1 MSAYLVDK
9 NHIVYLV
16 SAAMSRRLNP
26 HSGDFSWYHRQDASN
41 GKRERLSC
49 ADFERAAE
57 VGNMLWMENMKSI
70 SHRYPGESSA
80 TLPGPVG
87 GSGVIEAR
95 DFNVCFEFNPVQVL
109 QSIRCLD
116 YQSCEHPT
124 WEASESHSFLE
135 ALKCA
140 AIAVLPGMED
150 AKWGSPEPR
159 KGAISLSSLA
169 RKSR

>member
-1 MSAYLVDK
+1 MSAYLVEK

-26 HSGDFSWYHRQDASN
+26 HGGNFSWYHKTDANN
-41 GKRERLSC
+41 GKRDDLSC
-49 ADFERAAE
+49 ADYDKAAE

-80 TLPGPVG
+80 TLPGPIG
-87 GSGVIEAR
+87 GSGVIYPQ
-95 DFNVCFEFNPVQVL
+95 DFKGHYEFDPVQVL
-109 QSIRCLD
+109 MSIRCLD

-135 ALKCA
+135 SLKSSAICALA
-140 AIAVLPGMED
+140 GMD
-150 AKWGSPEPR
+150 NAKWGAPDPQ
-159 KGAISLSSLA
+159 KGMISLSAMA